1 MVKSGYLS
9 PELKKITKNTFM
21 ILSNGAVNQDIAS
34 LRNDNRLISSL
45 PFHKKTTFEPN
56 ARGKV

>member
-1 MVKSGYLS
+1 
-9 PELKKITKNTFM
+9 M